1 MLAETPQ
8 LIDGEVL
15 VFLLVLL
22 VAMLLATVAVFA
34 LGCLWAWKAGR
45 GSQPALVGWIL
56 VASLEAFAL
65 LLGVLSLLDG
75 TVNLFLTA
83 PLGALA
89 VQAALYAVARDKER
103 GGG

>member
-8 LIDGEVL
+8 LIDGDVL

-22 VAMLLATVAVFA
+22 VAILLAAAAVVA

-56 VASLEAFAL
+56 VASFESYL
-65 LLGVLSLLDG
+65 LLHGVLILLGG
-75 TVNLFLTA
+75 TGNLFLIA
-83 PLGALA
+83 PLGAIG
-89 VQAALYAVARDKER
+89 VQGALYAVAREKAR